1 MHPGSE
7 SEHSGLSDRL
17 ASSATRRTFMKRV
30 IGGLAIAV
38 PAYRVL
44 AGAAPAEA
52 ATASGSA
59 TPNTCKGGCPP
70 YLVAQYCA
78 GQGPLNTGCKGPD
91 VAACMQE
98 WSNGVIKQE
107 GYCYEP

>member
-7 SEHSGLSDRL
+7 SEHSGLSHRL

-59 TPNTCKGGCPP
+59 TPNTCKGGCPE
-70 YLVAQYCA
+70 LLSLAMVC
-78 GQGPLNTGCKGPD
+78 GIIDGEHWPLRPSGKL
-91 VAACMQE
+91 
-98 WSNGVIKQE
+98 SLE
-107 GYCYEP
+107 GLDMVRRSSYDL